1 MDVPSPFLH
10 DTAFLSE
17 RRACE
22 DRGPFALL
30 ILNCNEVD
38 TPAPSTTSAE
48 PVCGMPPVM
57 SLLHGISSFVICA
70 DGGANRLYDMSGG
83 AQKPDAIKG
92 DLDSIRPQVLKHYEE
107 AGVEIVKD
115 PSQDMNDLEKCLWY
129 LRQVEESSRS
139 SRFDTVCVYGG
150 LGGRFDQTMSSVS
163 ALFKFLDVF
172 ENIVLVDEETTA
184 TLLRPCRAPSGGL
197 ESEGGGRGGGD
208 VHVIRPSPEVEGK
221 LCGLIP
227 MSGPCANVKT
237 SGLKWNLKGEELC
250 FGKLVSSSNEFSPG
264 TEVRVSNDNFLVWT
278 THISWSQNHEED
290 IAKK

>member
-1 MDVPSPFLH
+1 MRTGSTTCQEEVR
-10 DTAFLSE
+10 E
-17 RRACE
+17 
-22 DRGPFALL
+22 ALETGNAIQKETISQTNLETSL
-30 ILNCNEVD
+30 ILRPNRRRYS
-38 TPAPSTTSAE
+38 PRPTS
-48 PVCGMPPVM
+48 PCL
-57 SLLHGISSFVICA
+57 SLRA
-70 DGGANRLYDMSGG
+70 

-129 LRQVEESSRS
+129 LRQIEESSRS

-172 ENIVLVDEETTA
+172 ENVVLVDEETTA

-197 ESEGGGRGGGD
+197 ESEGRGGGD
-208 VHVIRPSPEVEGK
+208 VHVIRPSPEAEGK

-227 MSGPCANVKT
+227 MSGPCANVRT
-237 SGLKWNLKGEELC
+237 SGLKWNLNGEELC